1 MAVKSVKVSD
11 LSGADGAD
19 ITVVLREYPGM
30 ESAKALD
37 VTPDESTA
45 LLAKALSDVVV
56 LELRNPDNT
65 TKEVMVKKTDLDKWM
80 VKPEEVI
87 AGARS
92 LRGRQPGYSPR
103 NGGGNY

>member
-19 ITVVLREYPGM
+19 ITVVLRDYPGLDA
-30 ESAKALD
+30 AKALD

-45 LLAKALSDVVV
+45 LLAKALSDVLV
-56 LELRNPDNT
+56 LELRMPDST

-80 VKPEEVI
+80 VKPEEVV
-87 AGARS
+87 ASARS

-103 NGGGNY
+103 NGNGSY